1 MFALK
6 SKVNLTKISQQNCAN
21 MMHTLSY
28 LCSNWGWLWLS
39 MLSLPLHAKFS
50 DLCINLPQYQFWV
63 NTVTFKNIFYS
74 HQKKY
79 AYNQVQGK
87 DIHKSAC
94 KTFVW
99 SVMMTYPHRTRQVV
113 MWHLHLLVL
122 HQVFSFLWQQ
132 HWTLPAF
139 YLSQRH

>member
-1 MFALK
+1 MFALNQK
-6 SKVNLTKISQQNCAN
+6 LSWWKAEHKCAHV
-21 MMHTLSY
+21 MHTSSN

-50 DLCINLPQYQFWV
+50 DLCINLPQYQLLVVHSEFQKYILF
-63 NTVTFKNIFYS
+63 TP
-74 HQKKY
+74 KKY

-99 SVMMTYPHRTRQVV
+99 RVMRTYPHRTHQMV
-113 MWHLHLLVL
+113 MWHLHLLVP

-132 HWTLPAF
+132 HWTLPASH
-139 YLSQRH
+139 LSQHH